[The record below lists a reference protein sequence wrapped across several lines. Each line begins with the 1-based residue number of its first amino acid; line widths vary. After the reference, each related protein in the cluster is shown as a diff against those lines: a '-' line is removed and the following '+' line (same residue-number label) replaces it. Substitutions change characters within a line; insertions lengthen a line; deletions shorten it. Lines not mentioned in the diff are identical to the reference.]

1 MNTKFNLHLEVALDD
16 GLAAQAIEIARH
28 AYKGHGASA
37 LVDGKEQV
45 IPPEQF
51 ISCAEQALMELVEA
65 NPLFEKVGIRVDE
78 VSCRRSDVPL
88 GRSDDPEMLPEEFDE
103 DETGVYLCRWPN
115 GEFSIVMADSKHE
128 AIVALDE
135 WDAADPLWL
144 TPMETSMIDF
154 RLNNRGEIELSQFG
168 EQTAEFIWKTCYR
181 VLDQVLTDNAGD
193 QSQQAMERIKTA
205 VDRERIRLLTNQPPA
220 PIAKTE
226 IGRELQRR
234 LGAAGP
240 VADEY
245 VEQFATGVL
254 KWCVKVN
261 SKPS

>member
-1 MNTKFNLHLEVALDD
+1 MDTKFSLHLEVALDE

-28 AYKGHGASA
+28 AYKGRGASR

-51 ISCAEQALMELVEA
+51 ISCAEQALMELVEG

-78 VSCRRSDVPL
+78 VSCRRSDVPR
-88 GRSDDPEMLPEEFDE
+88 GRSDDPEMLPDEFE
-103 DETGVYLCRWPN
+103 DERVVYLCRWPN
-115 GEFSIVMADSKHE
+115 GEFSIVMADSKRE

-154 RLNNRGEIELSQFG
+154 RLNNRGEIELLQFG
-168 EQTAEFIWKTCYR
+168 EQTAEFIWKTCYP
-181 VLDQVLTDNAGD
+181 VLDQTLTDNAGD

-205 VDRERIRLLTNQPPA
+205 VDRERIRLSTNQLPGPS
-220 PIAKTE
+220 AKTE

-245 VEQFATGVL
+245 VEQFATEAL
-254 KWCVKVN
+254 KSSVKLN